1 VEACLRG
8 VNSKQPPPL
17 HKVVGK
23 EYRLNLHEYQAKEF
37 LRQEGVPIPPGEVAS
52 TPAGA
57 AEIAKKIGHPVVV
70 KAQVLTG
77 GRGKA
82 GGVKL
87 AQTPAEAEA
96 VAAKILG
103 MDIRGHLVRKV
114 LVADAVDITR
124 EIYLGAI
131 VDRST
136 RTIVLMVSAEGGVEI
151 EEVARTSPEKIMRAS
166 IDPYLGYSDYQGREI
181 GFALD
186 LDARQVRTFS
196 QIARALVNALVQN
209 DANLL
214 EINPL
219 AVTPAGELVGL
230 DAKMVID
237 DNALFRHADFEKLR
251 DLEAE
256 DPIERRAREEG
267 INYIKLDG
275 TVGCVV
281 NGAGLA
287 MATMDVIKL
296 YGAEPANFLD
306 IGGGARAERVAA
318 ALSLILSDPKVKAV
332 LFNIFGGITRCDEVA
347 RGIVSALD
355 SLGGARVPIVVR
367 LAGVNETEGREIL
380 RKANLVA
387 VSSMSEAAQAVV
399 EAANSNQGGRRR

>member
-1 VEACLRG
+1 M
-8 VNSKQPPPL
+8 
-17 HKVVGK
+17 
-23 EYRLNLHEYQAKEF
+23 NLHEYQAKEF
-37 LRQEGVPIPPGEVAS
+37 LRREGVPIPSGEVAS
-52 TPAGA
+52 TPAEA
-57 AEIAKKIGHPVVV
+57 AAIAQKIGRPVVV

-96 VAAKILG
+96 VASKILG

-114 LVADAVDITR
+114 LVTDAAAIAR

-136 RTIVLMVSAEGGVEI
+136 RSVVLMVSAEGGVEI
-151 EEVARTSPEKIMRAS
+151 EEVARTAPEKIMRIS
-166 IDPYLGYSDYQGREI
+166 IDPYLGFSDYQGREI
-181 GFALD
+181 GFALG
-186 LDARQVRTFS
+186 LDARQVRVFS
-196 QIARALVNALVQN
+196 QIARALVNTLVTN
-209 DANLL
+209 DASLL

-219 AVTPAGELVGL
+219 VVTPSGELLGL

-237 DNALFRHADFEKLR
+237 DNALYRHSEFEALR
-251 DLEAE
+251 DVEAE

-267 INYIKLDG
+267 ITYIKLDG

-296 YGAEPANFLD
+296 HGAEPANFLD
-306 IGGGARAERVAA
+306 IGGGARSERVAA
-318 ALSLILSDPKVKAV
+318 ALSLILSDAKVKAV

-355 SLGGARVPIVVR
+355 SLGGAKVPIVVR
-367 LAGVNETEGREIL
+367 LAGVNEAEGREIL
-380 RKANLVA
+380 KQANIVA

-399 EAANSNQGGRRR
+399 VAASGNAEEGRR

>member
-1 VEACLRG
+1 M
-8 VNSKQPPPL
+8 
-17 HKVVGK
+17 
-23 EYRLNLHEYQAKEF
+23 NLHEYQAKEF
-37 LRQEGVPIPPGEVAS
+37 LRREGVPIPSGEVAS
-52 TPAGA
+52 TPAEA
-57 AEIAKKIGHPVVV
+57 AAIAQKIGRPVVV

-96 VAAKILG
+96 VASKILG

-114 LVADAVDITR
+114 LVTDAAAIAR

-136 RTIVLMVSAEGGVEI
+136 RSVVLMVSAEGGVEI
-151 EEVARTSPEKIMRAS
+151 EEVARTAPEKIMRIS
-166 IDPYLGYSDYQGREI
+166 IDPYLGFSDYQGREI
-181 GFALD
+181 GFALG
-186 LDARQVRTFS
+186 LDARQVRVFS
-196 QIARALVNALVQN
+196 QIARALVNTLVTN
-209 DANLL
+209 DASLL

-219 AVTPAGELVGL
+219 AVTPSGELLGL

-237 DNALFRHADFEKLR
+237 DNALYRHSEFEALR
-251 DLEAE
+251 DVEAE

-267 INYIKLDG
+267 ITYIKLDG

-296 YGAEPANFLD
+296 HGAEPANFLD
-306 IGGGARAERVAA
+306 IGGGARSERVAA
-318 ALSLILSDPKVKAV
+318 ALSLILSDAKVKAV

-355 SLGGARVPIVVR
+355 SLGGAKVPIVVR
-367 LAGVNETEGREIL
+367 LAGVNEAEGREIL
-380 RKANLVA
+380 KQANIVA

-399 EAANSNQGGRRR
+399 VAASGNAEEGRR